1 VSESI
6 KWAMLGL
13 VATLGLSACKV
24 MEEETAEQ
32 RVEREAAERAER
44 ALFSDSVKAEEEL
57 DRRLRS
63 YIEVRKGLLVVRD
76 GERERDPDDG
86 WHALPLTTPWHVSC
100 TNGWLEFTVGPKDE
114 DGDSVVPTPELIG
127 TVLPHEHCERL
138 VEILGRV
145 LNRMVQLEGRRE

>member
-1 VSESI
+1 MRKSI
-6 KWAMLGL
+6 NWAILGL
-13 VATLGLSACKV
+13 VAALGLSACKV
-24 MEEETAEQ
+24 IEEETAEQ
-32 RVEREAAERAER
+32 RLEQEAAERAER
-44 ALFSDSVKAEEEL
+44 ALFSDALKAEQEL

-86 WHALPLTTPWHVSC
+86 WHALPLATPWHVSC
-100 TNGWLEFTVGPKDE
+100 TNGWLDFSIGPKDE

-138 VEILGRV
+138 VETLGRV
-145 LNRMVQLEGRRE
+145 LHRIVHLEGGRE